1 MKIDMT
7 LLEKDKAPTI
17 AELRAFFR
25 EHDFSAQVSKYD
37 PWSAIKEQN
46 ALYIRAKK
54 HFLSA
59 WNKQMGVL
67 TGKSSLINYSS
78 NSPIRTLEEA
88 NEKLIAGTVMEILSD
103 ASHYENIIDSVLT
116 SFEDNITS
124 ELEQYA
130 AEHNKSV
137 EELSEDEF
145 SFVLEK
151 FADLFL
157 ASMMEKLL
165 MVESVPEI
173 MGVSSQ
179 LPTHED
185 FSDTP
190 NTNYDKVDFK
200 RRWNH
205 LRTKI
210 GEMESFDEKVHV
222 LPSEEKGYTRI
233 ENVEFLNMF
242 YQYLGDD
249 VDVMIFKMT
258 ANGYTQKEIAEHLGY
273 KTHSAVGKRLKK
285 IEEKRAEF
293 LKRFGT

>member
-25 EHDFSAQVSKYD
+25 DHDFSTQVSGYN
-37 PWSAIKEQN
+37 PWSATKEQN
-46 ALYIRAKK
+46 AVYIRAKK

-103 ASHYENIIDSVLT
+103 ASHYENIIDSVLS

-137 EELSEDEF
+137 EELSEYEF

-185 FSDTP
+185 FSVTP

-200 RRWNH
+200 RRWDH
-205 LRTKI
+205 SRTKI

-249 VDVMIFKMT
+249 IDVIVFKMT

>member
-1 MKIDMT
+1 
-7 LLEKDKAPTI
+7 
-17 AELRAFFR
+17 
-25 EHDFSAQVSKYD
+25 
-37 PWSAIKEQN
+37 
-46 ALYIRAKK
+46 
-54 HFLSA
+54 
-59 WNKQMGVL
+59 MGVL
-67 TGKSSLINYSS
+67 TGKGSLINYSS
-78 NSPIRTLEEA
+78 NSPVRTLEEA
-88 NEKLIAGTVMEILSD
+88 NENLIAGTVMEILSD
-103 ASHYENIIDSVLT
+103 ASLCENIIDSVLS
-116 SFEDNITS
+116 SFDDNITS

-145 SFVLEK
+145 SFVLDK

-157 ASMMEKLL
+157 ASTMEKLL
-165 MVESVPEI
+165 LVQSVPDI
-173 MGVSSQ
+173 MGISSRM
-179 LPTHED
+179 PTNED

-205 LRTKI
+205 SRTKI
-210 GEMESFDEKVHV
+210 GEMESLNEEVHV

-285 IEEKRAEF
+285 IEEKRTEF